1 MAWND
6 SNTVLLINSNT
17 TDASTTFT
25 DTSTGGTTHTITAVN
40 DTQHKTTQKKFG
52 TTSIYF
58 DGTGDALTAPDSANW
73 DFGSGDFT
81 IDFWVYCAQAI
92 GVYNEEFI
100 MYYNGASKL
109 SWFTRRNTDGTL
121 NIFLSSNGTSWDF
134 NQATSE
140 TITSDAWHHIAIVRT
155 SNVIKPF
162 IDGTL
167 ATLSSTAYSNTISTA
182 SDLLRICD
190 SGPGSDVFEGYLDE
204 IRISKGVARWT
215 ANFTPPATLFGND
228 AAHAHTIDQPSVVL
242 ILAILTAND
251 STHAHSPDQ
260 PSLLAIYELTVADS
274 THAHTTDTFLLIVII
289 EPADSTHAHSADAI
303 TSVVFFPIG
312 EVIISFT
319 GQSPSIEWT
328 GTSPDIGLTGQ
339 IPSIEWT
346 GTVPEIEF
354 LAQSPSIAFSFDA

>member
-1 MAWND
+1 MPYGAD
-6 SNTVLLINSNT
+6 VT
-17 TDASTTFT
+17 TEGFAIGQEV
-25 DTSTGGTTHTITAVN
+25 GGTLGGAFDNVVNDANGTGSWYAYDGGYVTTGWTGQDFGVGNTKQIEQYKVMSVPHATRAWDPVDWTFEYSDDGAGWTVIDTVATQSFTQAEWKTYTFVHGTPHRYWRLNVSANNGDGTYLIIGEIEMMEAVATPLAVN
-40 DTQHKTTQKKFG
+40 D
-52 TTSIYF
+52 
-58 DGTGDALTAPDSANW
+58 
-73 DFGSGDFT
+73 
-81 IDFWVYCAQAI
+81 
-92 GVYNEEFI
+92 
-100 MYYNGASKL
+100 
-109 SWFTRRNTDGTL
+109 
-121 NIFLSSNGTSWDF
+121 
-134 NQATSE
+134 
-140 TITSDAWHHIAIVRT
+140 
-155 SNVIKPF
+155 
-162 IDGTL
+162 
-167 ATLSSTAYSNTISTA
+167 ST
-182 SDLLRICD
+182 
-190 SGPGSDVFEGYLDE
+190 
-204 IRISKGVARWT
+204 
-215 ANFTPPATLFGND
+215 
-228 AAHAHTIDQPSVVL
+228 HAHPIDQPSVVL

-354 LAQSPSIAFSFDA
+354 LTQSPSIAFSFDA